1 MASESEVEAG
11 SIAAHREAYKHAD
24 NVPELG
30 LENPAIREAWKLIA
44 SSALEAAERV
54 RGEDDH
60 VVLINKSS
68 TDMAVCRLDCNGEPY
83 GPGIIIRHG
92 RELVIRKAVR

>member
-1 MASESEVEAG
+1 MASEKIRQQAEKIVRQVLLDAGCDFMAEDSVKFVVSE
-11 SIAAHREAYKHAD
+11 
-24 NVPELG
+24 
-30 LENPAIREAWKLIA
+30 
-44 SSALEAAERV
+44 LEAAERV

-92 RELVIRKAVR
+92 RELVIRKAVK